1 MSTRDT
7 ASPVRLANSLSSA
20 WQTRRPATA
29 TSPYTYDAINAS
41 MHVLVHLP
49 NSVLSAWLIR
59 QPATAQCWLNG
70 SSSACLLLAHA
81 GAPHA
86 TCTNQTQL
94 VWQSLIT
101 NVVFETLRANKASWA
116 QQQSSKSRA
125 TQMHILHAFVWL
137 LPASGLQSRV
147 HDCNNHAR
155 FCLHVKVQS
164 PAALHEC
171 MLCLGLHEFT
181 KAVTTCI
188 VSSLHP
194 LGTIAPCVECCYSVL
209 PCTWV
214 CPTPAHFLLLHV
226 RGCD

>member
-116 QQQSSKSRA
+116 QQQSSNSRA
-125 TQMHILHAFVWL
+125 TQCTSCMHLY
-137 LPASGLQSRV
+137 G
-147 HDCNNHAR
+147 C
-155 FCLHVKVQS
+155 CLHLACIAK
-164 PAALHEC
+164 C
-171 MLCLGLHEFT
+171 M
-181 KAVTTCI
+181 
-188 VSSLHP
+188 
-194 LGTIAPCVECCYSVL
+194 IATVMHNFAYM
-209 PCTWV
+209 
-214 CPTPAHFLLLHV
+214 
-226 RGCD
+226 